1 MKKMTEKKP
10 EYGSTETG
18 SFFGDT
24 ESFNFEEDNTDD
36 FFAAVQ
42 SFGETE
48 RPNFEP
54 NFSPKNE
61 RGYFGDERPREK
73 ESFNFREDDDDG
85 FFRGIEKELGAD
97 GNGNFGQPRL
107 PGLIFSSL
115 N

>member
-54 NFSPKNE
+54 NFSPKKLC
-61 RGYFGDERPREK
+61 FGR
-73 ESFNFREDDDDG
+73 NFRRKPRHKQ
-85 FFRGIEKELGAD
+85 FRKLLSLKVRGGIWGCLAGD
-97 GNGNFGQPRL
+97 R
-107 PGLIFSSL
+107 IYI
-115 N
+115 